1 MDKTQTLIEALAP
14 HGEVR
19 LSRHSGAWW
28 ASSGDEEVAGDSLA
42 DALMRL
48 LGYLRRR
55 DADPHAARA
64 DRQYD
69 EAKCD

>member
-1 MDKTQTLIEALAP
+1 MDKTQTLIEAIAP
-14 HGEVR
+14 HGEIR
-19 LSRHSGAWW
+19 IERHRGAWW

-48 LGYLRRR
+48 LSYLRRR
-55 DADPHAARA
+55 DADPHADRA
-64 DRQYD
+64 DRQCD